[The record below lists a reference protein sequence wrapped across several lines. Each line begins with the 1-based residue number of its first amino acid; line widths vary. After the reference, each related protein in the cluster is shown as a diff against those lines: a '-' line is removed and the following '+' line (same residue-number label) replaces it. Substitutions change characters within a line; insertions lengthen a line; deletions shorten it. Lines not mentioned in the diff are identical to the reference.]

1 MRELYLKTLKKEV
14 VPSEGCT
21 EPIAI
26 AYAASL
32 SSEHV
37 NGEIKEVNIY
47 LSKNVIKNAMGVGIP
62 GTGGVGI
69 EIAAALG
76 ISIQKSYKK
85 LTILSNFTKE
95 ELKKAKEIVSNNIIN
110 INQKDIDKPLYIE
123 VEVSDGKDKCKV
135 IIEDTHTNVTLIK
148 KNEEVICDNNCG
160 KCCDE
165 VEDDY
170 KLFRIKDIYEFAKNI
185 DFSEIE
191 FILESA
197 RMNEKV
203 SEEGLKNDYGLQV
216 GSKILQKGT
225 FNLFSNDASNKIIAA
240 SAAASDARMDGCP
253 MPIMTTAGS
262 GNQGI
267 ACSIP
272 VSSTSKLL
280 GKNNEDLA
288 RALVLSNL
296 VTIRIKKHMGRLSPL
311 CGAGIAG
318 ATGASCGITYL
329 LGGNLEN
336 INYCINNMISDL
348 SGMICDGAKET
359 CALKIATGTN
369 AAIQCANLAI
379 NGISAT
385 SNDGIISQDVE
396 KTIESIETLI
406 QNGFKNVDDTILNI
420 MLEKKKKNNSK

>member
-26 AYAASL
+26 AYAASIAA
-32 SSEHV
+32 EHL

-47 LSKNVIKNAMGVGIP
+47 LSKNVIKNALGVGIP

-85 LTILSNFTKE
+85 LTILSNFTE
-95 ELKKAKEIVSNNIIN
+95 DELKKAKEIVDKNIIN
-110 INQKDIDKPLYIE
+110 IKQKNTHKALYIE
-123 VEVSDGKDKCKV
+123 VELLAETSKSKV
-135 IIEDTHTNVTLIK
+135 IIEDTHTNVTLI
-148 KNEEVICDNNCG
+148 ECDDEIIMDNNS
-160 KCCDE
+160 E
-165 VEDDY
+165 VSEDLEEDY
-170 KLFRIKDIYEFAKNI
+170 KLFKIADIYNFAKEA
-185 DFSEIE
+185 DFDDIK

-197 RMNEKV
+197 KMNEKV
-203 SEEGLKNDYGLQV
+203 SEEGLKGDYGLQV
-216 GSKILQKGT
+216 GSKIIQKGN

-240 SAAASDARMDGCP
+240 SAAASDARMDGCA

-272 VSSTSKLL
+272 VAQTARLL
-280 GKNNEDLA
+280 DKSEEELA

-385 SNDGIISQDVE
+385 ANDGIVAKDVE
-396 KTIESIETLI
+396 ETIESIETLI

-420 MLEKKKKNNSK
+420 MLEKKKNNK

>member
-1 MRELYLKTLKKEV
+1 MRELYLKILKKEV

-26 AYAASL
+26 AYAASIAA
-32 SSEHV
+32 EHLK
-37 NGEIKEVNIY
+37 GEIKEVNIY
-47 LSKNVIKNAMGVGIP
+47 LSKNVIKNALGVGIP

-85 LTILSNFTKE
+85 LTILSNFTE
-95 ELKKAKEIVSNNIIN
+95 NELKKAKEIVDKNIIN
-110 INQKDIDKPLYIE
+110 IKQKNTNKALYIE
-123 VEVSDGKDKCKV
+123 VELLSETSKSKV
-135 IIEDTHTNVTLIK
+135 IIEDTHTNVTLI
-148 KNEEVICDNNCG
+148 ECDDEIIMDNNS
-160 KCCDE
+160 E
-165 VEDDY
+165 VSEDLEEDY
-170 KLFRIKDIYEFAKNI
+170 KLFKIADIYNFAKEA
-185 DFSEIE
+185 DFDDIK

-197 RMNEKV
+197 KMNEKV
-203 SEEGLKNDYGLQV
+203 SEEGLKGDYGLQV
-216 GSKILQKGT
+216 GSKIIQKGN

-240 SAAASDARMDGCP
+240 SAAASDARMDGCA

-272 VSSTSKLL
+272 VAQTARLL
-280 GKNNEDLA
+280 DKSEEELA

-369 AAIQCANLAI
+369 AAIQCANLAM

-385 SNDGIISQDVE
+385 ANDGIVAKDVE
-396 KTIESIETLI
+396 ETIESIETLI
-406 QNGFKNVDDTILNI
+406 QNGFKNVDDTIL
-420 MLEKKKKNNSK
+420 

>member
-1 MRELYLKTLKKEV
+1 MRELYLRTLKKEV

-26 AYAASL
+26 AYAASIAA
-32 SSEHV
+32 EHLK
-37 NGEIKEVNIY
+37 GEIKEVNIY
-47 LSKNVIKNAMGVGIP
+47 LSKNVIKNALGVGRP

-85 LTILSNFTKE
+85 LTILSNFTE
-95 ELKKAKEIVSNNIIN
+95 DELKKAKEIVDKNIIN
-110 INQKDIDKPLYIE
+110 IKQKNTNKALYIE
-123 VEVSDGKDKCKV
+123 VELLSETSKSKV
-135 IIEDTHTNVTLIK
+135 IIEDTHTNVTLI
-148 KNEEVICDNNCG
+148 ECDDEIIMDNNS
-160 KCCDE
+160 E
-165 VEDDY
+165 VSEDLEEDY
-170 KLFRIKDIYEFAKNI
+170 KLFKIADIYNFAKEA
-185 DFSEIE
+185 DFDDIK

-197 RMNEKV
+197 KMNEKV
-203 SEEGLKNDYGLQV
+203 SEEGLKGDYGLQV
-216 GSKILQKGT
+216 GSKIIEKGN

-240 SAAASDARMDGCP
+240 SAAASDARMDGCA

-272 VSSTSKLL
+272 VAQTARLL
-280 GKNNEDLA
+280 DKSEEELA

-329 LGGNLEN
+329 LGGDLEN

-385 SNDGIISQDVE
+385 ANDGIVAKDVE
-396 KTIESIETLI
+396 ETIESIEILI

-420 MLEKKKKNNSK
+420 MLEKKKNNK

>member
-26 AYAASL
+26 AYAVSIAA
-32 SSEHV
+32 EHLK
-37 NGEIKEVNIY
+37 GEIKEVNIY
-47 LSKNVIKNAMGVGIP
+47 LSKNVIKNALGVGIP

-85 LTILSNFTKE
+85 LTILSNFTE
-95 ELKKAKEIVSNNIIN
+95 DELKKAKEIVDKNIIN
-110 INQKDIDKPLYIE
+110 IKQKNTNKALYIE
-123 VEVSDGKDKCKV
+123 VELLSETSKSKV
-135 IIEDTHTNVTLIK
+135 IIEDTHTNVTLI
-148 KNEEVICDNNCG
+148 ECDDEIIMDNNS
-160 KCCDE
+160 E
-165 VEDDY
+165 VSEDLEEDY
-170 KLFRIKDIYEFAKNI
+170 KLFKIADIYNFAKEA
-185 DFSEIE
+185 DFDDIK

-197 RMNEKV
+197 KMNEKV
-203 SEEGLKNDYGLQV
+203 SEEGLKGDYGLQV
-216 GSKILQKGT
+216 GSKIIQKGN

-240 SAAASDARMDGCP
+240 SAAASDARMDGCA

-272 VSSTSKLL
+272 VAQTARLL
-280 GKNNEDLA
+280 DKSEEELA

-329 LGGNLEN
+329 LGGDLEN

-385 SNDGIISQDVE
+385 ANDGIVAKDVE
-396 KTIESIETLI
+396 ETIESIETLI

-420 MLEKKKKNNSK
+420 MLEKKKNNK

>member
-1 MRELYLKTLKKEV
+1 MRELYLRTLKKEV

-26 AYAASL
+26 AYAASIAA
-32 SSEHV
+32 EHLK
-37 NGEIKEVNIY
+37 GEIKEVNIY
-47 LSKNVIKNAMGVGIP
+47 LSKNVIKNALGVGIP
-62 GTGGVGI
+62 RTGGVGI

-85 LTILSNFTKE
+85 LTILSNFTE
-95 ELKKAKEIVSNNIIN
+95 DELKKAKEIVDKNIIN
-110 INQKDIDKPLYIE
+110 IKQKNTNKALYIE
-123 VEVSDGKDKCKV
+123 VELLSETSKSKV
-135 IIEDTHTNVTLIK
+135 IIEDTHTNVTLI
-148 KNEEVICDNNCG
+148 ECDDEIIMDNNS
-160 KCCDE
+160 E
-165 VEDDY
+165 VSEDLEEDY
-170 KLFRIKDIYEFAKNI
+170 KLFKIADIYNFAKEA
-185 DFSEIE
+185 DFDDIK

-197 RMNEKV
+197 KMNEKV
-203 SEEGLKNDYGLQV
+203 SEEGLKGDYGLQV
-216 GSKILQKGT
+216 GSKIIEKGN

-240 SAAASDARMDGCP
+240 SAAASDARMDGCA

-272 VSSTSKLL
+272 VAQTARLL
-280 GKNNEDLA
+280 DKSEEELA

-329 LGGNLEN
+329 LGGDLEN

-385 SNDGIISQDVE
+385 ANDGIVAKDVE
-396 KTIESIETLI
+396 ETIESIETLI

-420 MLEKKKKNNSK
+420 MLEKKKNNK

>member
-1 MRELYLKTLKKEV
+1 MRELYLRTLKKEV

-26 AYAASL
+26 AYAASIAA
-32 SSEHV
+32 EHLK
-37 NGEIKEVNIY
+37 GEIKEVNIY
-47 LSKNVIKNAMGVGIP
+47 LSKNVIKNALGVGIP

-85 LTILSNFTKE
+85 LTILSNFTE
-95 ELKKAKEIVSNNIIN
+95 DELKKAKEIVDKNIIN
-110 INQKDIDKPLYIE
+110 IKQKNTNKALYIE
-123 VEVSDGKDKCKV
+123 VELLSETSKAKV
-135 IIEDTHTNVTLIK
+135 IIEDTHTNVTLI
-148 KNEEVICDNNCG
+148 ECDDEIIMDNNS
-160 KCCDE
+160 E
-165 VEDDY
+165 VSEDLEEDY
-170 KLFRIKDIYEFAKNI
+170 KLFKIVDIYNFAKEA
-185 DFSEIE
+185 DFDDIK

-197 RMNEKV
+197 KMNEKV
-203 SEEGLKNDYGLQV
+203 SEEGLKGDYGLQV
-216 GSKILQKGT
+216 GSKIIEKGN

-240 SAAASDARMDGCP
+240 SAAASDARMDGCA

-272 VSSTSKLL
+272 VAQTARLL
-280 GKNNEDLA
+280 DKSEEELA

-329 LGGNLEN
+329 LGGDLEN

-385 SNDGIISQDVE
+385 ANDGIVAKDVE
-396 KTIESIETLI
+396 ETIESIETLI

-420 MLEKKKKNNSK
+420 MLEKKKNNK

>member
-26 AYAASL
+26 AYAASIAA
-32 SSEHV
+32 EHLK
-37 NGEIKEVNIY
+37 GEIKEVNIY
-47 LSKNVIKNAMGVGIP
+47 LSKNVIKNALGVGIP

-85 LTILSNFTKE
+85 LTILSNFTE
-95 ELKKAKEIVSNNIIN
+95 DELKKAKEIVDKNIIN
-110 INQKDIDKPLYIE
+110 IKQKNTHKALYIE
-123 VEVSDGKDKCKV
+123 VELLAETSKSKA
-135 IIEDTHTNVTLIK
+135 IIEDTHTNVTLI
-148 KNEEVICDNNCG
+148 ECDDEIIMDNNSQ
-160 KCCDE
+160 
-165 VEDDY
+165 VSEDLEEDY
-170 KLFRIKDIYEFAKNI
+170 KLFKIADIYNFAKEA
-185 DFSEIE
+185 DFDDIK

-197 RMNEKV
+197 KMNEKV
-203 SEEGLKNDYGLQV
+203 SEEGLKGDYGLQV
-216 GSKILQKGT
+216 GSKIIQKGN

-240 SAAASDARMDGCP
+240 SAAASDARMDGCA

-272 VSSTSKLL
+272 VAQTARLL
-280 GKNNEDLA
+280 DKSEEELV

-329 LGGNLEN
+329 LGGDLEN

-369 AAIQCANLAI
+369 AAIQCANLAM

-385 SNDGIISQDVE
+385 ANDGIVAKDVE
-396 KTIESIETLI
+396 ETIESIETLI

-420 MLEKKKKNNSK
+420 MLEKKKNNK

>member
-26 AYAASL
+26 AYAASIAAEYL
-32 SSEHV
+32 K
-37 NGEIKEVNIY
+37 GEIKEVNIY
-47 LSKNVIKNAMGVGIP
+47 LSKNVIKNALGVGIP

-85 LTILSNFTKE
+85 LTILSNFTE
-95 ELKKAKEIVSNNIIN
+95 DELKKAKEIVDKNIIN
-110 INQKDIDKPLYIE
+110 IKQKNTNKALYIE
-123 VEVSDGKDKCKV
+123 VELLSETSKAKV
-135 IIEDTHTNVTLIK
+135 IIEDTHTNVTLI
-148 KNEEVICDNNCG
+148 ECDDEIIMDNNS
-160 KCCDE
+160 E
-165 VEDDY
+165 VSEDLEEDY
-170 KLFRIKDIYEFAKNI
+170 NLFKIADIYNFAKEA
-185 DFSEIE
+185 DFDDIK

-197 RMNEKV
+197 KMNEKV
-203 SEEGLKNDYGLQV
+203 SEEGLKGDYGLQV
-216 GSKILQKGT
+216 GSKIIQKGN

-240 SAAASDARMDGCP
+240 SAAASDARMDGCA

-272 VSSTSKLL
+272 VAQTARLL
-280 GKNNEDLA
+280 DKSEEELA

-329 LGGNLEN
+329 LGGDLEN

-385 SNDGIISQDVE
+385 ANDGIVAKDVE
-396 KTIESIETLI
+396 ETIESIETLI

-420 MLEKKKKNNSK
+420 MLEKKKNNK

>member
-1 MRELYLKTLKKEV
+1 MRELYLRTLKKEV

-26 AYAASL
+26 AYAASIAA
-32 SSEHV
+32 EHLK
-37 NGEIKEVNIY
+37 GEIKEVNIY
-47 LSKNVIKNAMGVGIP
+47 LSKNVIKNALGVGRP

-85 LTILSNFTKE
+85 LTILSNFTE
-95 ELKKAKEIVSNNIIN
+95 DELKKAKEIVDKNIIN
-110 INQKDIDKPLYIE
+110 IKQKNTNKALYIE
-123 VEVSDGKDKCKV
+123 VELLSETSKSKV
-135 IIEDTHTNVTLIK
+135 IIEDTHTNVTLI
-148 KNEEVICDNNCG
+148 ECDDEIIMDNNS
-160 KCCDE
+160 E
-165 VEDDY
+165 VSEDLEEDY
-170 KLFRIKDIYEFAKNI
+170 KLFKIADIYNFAKEA
-185 DFSEIE
+185 DFDDIK

-197 RMNEKV
+197 KMNEKV
-203 SEEGLKNDYGLQV
+203 SEEGLKGDYGLQV
-216 GSKILQKGT
+216 GSKIIEKGN

-240 SAAASDARMDGCP
+240 SAAASDARMDGCA

-272 VSSTSKLL
+272 VAQTARLL
-280 GKNNEDLA
+280 DKSEEELA

-329 LGGNLEN
+329 LGGDLEN

-369 AAIQCANLAI
+369 AVIQCANLAI

-385 SNDGIISQDVE
+385 ANDGIVAKDVE
-396 KTIESIETLI
+396 ETIESIETLI

-420 MLEKKKKNNSK
+420 MLEKKKNNK

>member
-26 AYAASL
+26 AYAASIAA
-32 SSEHV
+32 EHLK
-37 NGEIKEVNIY
+37 GEIKEVNIY
-47 LSKNVIKNAMGVGIP
+47 LSKNVIKNALGVGIP

-85 LTILSNFTKE
+85 LTILSNFTE
-95 ELKKAKEIVSNNIIN
+95 YELKKAKEIVDENIIN
-110 INQKDIDKPLYIE
+110 IKQKNTNKALYIE
-123 VEVSDGKDKCKV
+123 VELLSETSKSKV
-135 IIEDTHTNVTLIK
+135 IIEDTHTNVTLI
-148 KNEEVICDNNCG
+148 ECDNEIIMDNNS
-160 KCCDE
+160 E
-165 VEDDY
+165 VSEDLEEDY
-170 KLFRIKDIYEFAKNI
+170 KLFKIADIYNFAKEA
-185 DFSEIE
+185 DFDDIK

-197 RMNEKV
+197 KMNEKV
-203 SEEGLKNDYGLQV
+203 SEEGLKGDYGLQV
-216 GSKILQKGT
+216 GSKIIQKGN

-240 SAAASDARMDGCP
+240 SAAASDARMDGCA

-272 VSSTSKLL
+272 VAQTARLL
-280 GKNNEDLA
+280 DKSEEELA

-329 LGGNLEN
+329 LGGDLEN

-385 SNDGIISQDVE
+385 ANDGIVAKDVE
-396 KTIESIETLI
+396 ETIESIETLI

-420 MLEKKKKNNSK
+420 MLEKKKNNK

>member
-26 AYAASL
+26 AYAASIAA
-32 SSEHV
+32 EHL
-37 NGEIKEVNIY
+37 NGKIKEVNIY
-47 LSKNVIKNAMGVGIP
+47 LSKNVIKNALGVGIP

-85 LTILSNFTKE
+85 LTILSNFTE
-95 ELKKAKEIVSNNIIN
+95 DELKKAKQIVESNIIN
-110 INQKDIDKPLYIE
+110 IKQKDIDKALYIE
-123 VEVSDGKDKCKV
+123 VELYSEISKSTV

-148 KNEEVICDNNCG
+148 CDNEILIDNNNEVNEEL
-160 KCCDE
+160 E
-165 VEDDY
+165 EDH
-170 KLFRIKDIYEFAKNI
+170 KLFKIEDIYKFAKEV
-185 DFSEIE
+185 DFDDIK

-197 RMNEKV
+197 KMNERV
-203 SEEGLKNDYGLQV
+203 SEEGLRGDYGLQV
-216 GSKILQKGT
+216 GSKIIQKGN

-240 SAAASDARMDGCP
+240 SAAASDARMDGCA

-272 VSSTSKLL
+272 VAQTAKLL
-280 GKNNEDLA
+280 EKSEEELA

-329 LGGNLEN
+329 LGGNIEN

-369 AAIQCANLAI
+369 AAIQCANLAM

-385 SNDGIISQDVE
+385 SNDGIVSKDVE

-406 QNGFKNVDDTILNI
+406 QNGFKTVDDTILNI
-420 MLEKKKKNNSK
+420 MLEKKNNNK

>member
-1 MRELYLKTLKKEV
+1 MRELYLRTLKKEV

-26 AYAASL
+26 AYAASIAA
-32 SSEHV
+32 EHLK
-37 NGEIKEVNIY
+37 GEIKEVNIY
-47 LSKNVIKNAMGVGIP
+47 LSKNVIKNALGVGIP

-85 LTILSNFTKE
+85 LTILSNFTE
-95 ELKKAKEIVSNNIIN
+95 DELKKAKEIVDKNIIN
-110 INQKDIDKPLYIE
+110 IKQKNTNKALYIE
-123 VEVSDGKDKCKV
+123 VELLSETSKAKV
-135 IIEDTHTNVTLIK
+135 IIEDTHTNVTLI
-148 KNEEVICDNNCG
+148 ECDDEIIMDNNS
-160 KCCDE
+160 E
-165 VEDDY
+165 VSEDLEEDY
-170 KLFRIKDIYEFAKNI
+170 KLFKIADIYNFAKEA
-185 DFSEIE
+185 DFDDIK

-197 RMNEKV
+197 KMNEKV
-203 SEEGLKNDYGLQV
+203 SEEGLKGDYGLQV
-216 GSKILQKGT
+216 GSKIIQKGN

-240 SAAASDARMDGCP
+240 SAAASDARMDGCA

-272 VSSTSKLL
+272 VAQTARLL
-280 GKNNEDLA
+280 DKSEEELA

-369 AAIQCANLAI
+369 AAIQCANLAM

-385 SNDGIISQDVE
+385 ANDGIVAKDVE
-396 KTIESIETLI
+396 ETIESIETLI

-420 MLEKKKKNNSK
+420 MLEKKKNNK

>member
-26 AYAASL
+26 AYAASIAAEYL
-32 SSEHV
+32 K
-37 NGEIKEVNIY
+37 GEIKEVNIY
-47 LSKNVIKNAMGVGIP
+47 LSKNVIKNALGVGIP

-85 LTILSNFTKE
+85 LTILSNFTE
-95 ELKKAKEIVSNNIIN
+95 DELKKAKEIVDKNIIN
-110 INQKDIDKPLYIE
+110 IKQKNTNKALYIE
-123 VEVSDGKDKCKV
+123 VELLSETSKSKV
-135 IIEDTHTNVTLIK
+135 IIEDTHTNVTLI
-148 KNEEVICDNNCG
+148 ECDDEIIMDNNS
-160 KCCDE
+160 E
-165 VEDDY
+165 VSEDLEEDY
-170 KLFRIKDIYEFAKNI
+170 KLFKIADIYNFAKEA
-185 DFSEIE
+185 DFDDIK

-197 RMNEKV
+197 KMNEKV
-203 SEEGLKNDYGLQV
+203 SEEGLKGDYGLQV
-216 GSKILQKGT
+216 GSKIIQKGN

-240 SAAASDARMDGCP
+240 SAAASDARMDGCA

-272 VSSTSKLL
+272 VAQTSRLL
-280 GKNNEDLA
+280 DKSEEELA

-329 LGGNLEN
+329 LGGDLEN

-385 SNDGIISQDVE
+385 ANDGIVAKDVE
-396 KTIESIETLI
+396 ETIESIETLI

-420 MLEKKKKNNSK
+420 MLEKKKNNK

>member
-26 AYAASL
+26 AYAASIAA
-32 SSEHV
+32 EHLK
-37 NGEIKEVNIY
+37 GEIKEVNIY
-47 LSKNVIKNAMGVGIP
+47 LSKNVIKNALGVGIP

-85 LTILSNFTKE
+85 LTILSNFTE
-95 ELKKAKEIVSNNIIN
+95 DELKKAKEIVDKNIIN
-110 INQKDIDKPLYIE
+110 IKQKNTNKALYIE
-123 VEVSDGKDKCKV
+123 VELLSETSKAKV
-135 IIEDTHTNVTLIK
+135 IIEDTHTNVTLI
-148 KNEEVICDNNCG
+148 ECGDEIIMDNNS
-160 KCCDE
+160 E
-165 VEDDY
+165 VSEDLEEDY
-170 KLFRIKDIYEFAKNI
+170 KLFKIADIYNFAKEA
-185 DFSEIE
+185 DFDDIK

-197 RMNEKV
+197 KMNEKV
-203 SEEGLKNDYGLQV
+203 SEEGLKGDYGLQV
-216 GSKILQKGT
+216 GSKIIQKGN

-240 SAAASDARMDGCP
+240 SAAASDARMDGCA

-272 VSSTSKLL
+272 VAQTARLL
-280 GKNNEDLA
+280 DKFEEELA

-329 LGGNLEN
+329 LGGDLEN

-359 CALKIATGTN
+359 CALKVATGTN

-385 SNDGIISQDVE
+385 ANDGIVAKDVE
-396 KTIESIETLI
+396 ETIESIETLI

-420 MLEKKKKNNSK
+420 MLEKKKNNK

>member
-26 AYAASL
+26 AYAASIAA
-32 SSEHV
+32 EHLK
-37 NGEIKEVNIY
+37 GEIKEVNIY
-47 LSKNVIKNAMGVGIP
+47 LSKNVIKNALGVGIP

-85 LTILSNFTKE
+85 LTILSNFTE
-95 ELKKAKEIVSNNIIN
+95 DELKKAKEIVDENIIN
-110 INQKDIDKPLYIE
+110 IKQKNTNKALYIE
-123 VEVSDGKDKCKV
+123 VELLSETSKSKV
-135 IIEDTHTNVTLIK
+135 IIEDTHTNATLI
-148 KNEEVICDNNCG
+148 ECDDEIIMDNNS
-160 KCCDE
+160 E
-165 VEDDY
+165 VSEDLEEDY
-170 KLFRIKDIYEFAKNI
+170 KLFKIADIYNFAKEA
-185 DFSEIE
+185 DFDDIK

-197 RMNEKV
+197 KMNEKV
-203 SEEGLKNDYGLQV
+203 SEEGLKGDYGLQV
-216 GSKILQKGT
+216 GSKIIQKGN

-240 SAAASDARMDGCP
+240 SAAASDARMDGCA

-272 VSSTSKLL
+272 VAQTARLL
-280 GKNNEDLA
+280 DKSEEELA

-329 LGGNLEN
+329 LGGDLEN

-385 SNDGIISQDVE
+385 ANDGIVAKDVE
-396 KTIESIETLI
+396 ETIESIETLI

-420 MLEKKKKNNSK
+420 MLEKKKNNK

>member
-1 MRELYLKTLKKEV
+1 MRELYLRTLKKEV

-26 AYAASL
+26 AYAASIAA
-32 SSEHV
+32 EHL

-47 LSKNVIKNAMGVGIP
+47 LSKNVIKNALGVGIP

-85 LTILSNFTKE
+85 LTILSNFTE
-95 ELKKAKEIVSNNIIN
+95 NELKKAKEIVDKNIIN
-110 INQKDIDKPLYIE
+110 IKQKNTNKALYIE
-123 VEVSDGKDKCKV
+123 VELLSETSKAKV
-135 IIEDTHTNVTLIK
+135 IIEDTHTNVTLI
-148 KNEEVICDNNCG
+148 ECDDEIIMDNNS
-160 KCCDE
+160 E
-165 VEDDY
+165 VSEDLEEDY
-170 KLFRIKDIYEFAKNI
+170 KLFKIADIYNFAKEV
-185 DFSEIE
+185 DFDDIK

-197 RMNEKV
+197 KMNEKV
-203 SEEGLKNDYGLQV
+203 SEEGLKGDYGLQV
-216 GSKILQKGT
+216 GSKIIQKGN

-240 SAAASDARMDGCP
+240 SAAASDARMDGCA

-272 VSSTSKLL
+272 VAQTARLL
-280 GKNNEDLA
+280 DKSEEELA

-385 SNDGIISQDVE
+385 ANDGIVAKDVE
-396 KTIESIETLI
+396 ETIESIETLI

-420 MLEKKKKNNSK
+420 MLEKKKNNK

>member
-26 AYAASL
+26 AYAASIAA
-32 SSEHV
+32 EHLK
-37 NGEIKEVNIY
+37 GEIKEVNIY
-47 LSKNVIKNAMGVGIP
+47 LSKNVIKNALGVGIP

-85 LTILSNFTKE
+85 LTILSNFTE
-95 ELKKAKEIVSNNIIN
+95 DELKKAKEIVDENIIN
-110 INQKDIDKPLYIE
+110 IKQKNTNKALYIE
-123 VEVSDGKDKCKV
+123 VELLSETSKSKV
-135 IIEDTHTNVTLIK
+135 IIEDTHTNVTLI
-148 KNEEVICDNNCG
+148 ECDDEIIMDNNS
-160 KCCDE
+160 E
-165 VEDDY
+165 VSEDLEEDY
-170 KLFRIKDIYEFAKNI
+170 KLFKIADIYNFAKEA
-185 DFSEIE
+185 DFDDIK

-197 RMNEKV
+197 KMNEKV
-203 SEEGLKNDYGLQV
+203 SEEGLKGDYGLQV
-216 GSKILQKGT
+216 GSKIIEKDN

-240 SAAASDARMDGCP
+240 SAAASDARMDGCA

-272 VSSTSKLL
+272 VAQTARLL
-280 GKNNEDLA
+280 DKSEEKLA

-329 LGGNLEN
+329 LGGDLEN

-385 SNDGIISQDVE
+385 ANDGIVAKDVE
-396 KTIESIETLI
+396 ETIESIETLI

-420 MLEKKKKNNSK
+420 MLEKKKNNK

>member
-26 AYAASL
+26 AYAASIAA
-32 SSEHV
+32 EHLK
-37 NGEIKEVNIY
+37 GEIKEVNIY
-47 LSKNVIKNAMGVGIP
+47 LSKNVIKNALGVGIP

-85 LTILSNFTKE
+85 LTILSNFTE
-95 ELKKAKEIVSNNIIN
+95 DELKKAKEIVDKNIIN
-110 INQKDIDKPLYIE
+110 IKQKNTNKALYIE
-123 VEVSDGKDKCKV
+123 VELLSETSKAKV
-135 IIEDTHTNVTLIK
+135 IIEDTHTNVTLI
-148 KNEEVICDNNCG
+148 ECDDEIIMDNNS
-160 KCCDE
+160 E
-165 VEDDY
+165 VSEDLEEDY
-170 KLFRIKDIYEFAKNI
+170 KLFKIADIYNFAKEV
-185 DFSEIE
+185 DFDDIK

-197 RMNEKV
+197 KMNEKV
-203 SEEGLKNDYGLQV
+203 SEEGLKGDYGLQV
-216 GSKILQKGT
+216 GSKIIQKGN

-240 SAAASDARMDGCP
+240 SAAASDARMDGCA

-272 VSSTSKLL
+272 VAQTARLL
-280 GKNNEDLA
+280 DKSEEELA

-329 LGGNLEN
+329 LGGDLEN

-369 AAIQCANLAI
+369 AAIQCANLAM

-385 SNDGIISQDVE
+385 ANDGIVAKDVE
-396 KTIESIETLI
+396 ETIESIETLI

-420 MLEKKKKNNSK
+420 MLEKKKNNK

>member
-26 AYAASL
+26 AYAASIAA
-32 SSEHV
+32 EHLK
-37 NGEIKEVNIY
+37 GEIKEVNIY
-47 LSKNVIKNAMGVGIP
+47 LSKNVIKNALGVGIP

-85 LTILSNFTKE
+85 LTILSNFTE
-95 ELKKAKEIVSNNIIN
+95 DELKKAKKIVDKNIIN
-110 INQKDIDKPLYIE
+110 IKQKNTHKALYIE
-123 VEVSDGKDKCKV
+123 VELLAETSKSKV
-135 IIEDTHTNVTLIK
+135 IIEDTHTNVTLI
-148 KNEEVICDNNCG
+148 ECDDEIIMDNNSQ
-160 KCCDE
+160 
-165 VEDDY
+165 VSEDLEEDY
-170 KLFRIKDIYEFAKNI
+170 KLFKIADIYNFAKEA
-185 DFSEIE
+185 DFDDIK

-197 RMNEKV
+197 KMNERV
-203 SEEGLKNDYGLQV
+203 SEEGLKGDYGLQV
-216 GSKILQKGT
+216 GSKIIQKGN

-240 SAAASDARMDGCP
+240 SAAASDARMDGCA

-272 VSSTSKLL
+272 VAQTARLL
-280 GKNNEDLA
+280 DKSEEELA

-329 LGGNLEN
+329 LGGDLEN

-369 AAIQCANLAI
+369 AAIQCANLAM

-385 SNDGIISQDVE
+385 ANDGIVAKDVE
-396 KTIESIETLI
+396 ETIESIETLI

-420 MLEKKKKNNSK
+420 MLEKKKNNK

>member
-26 AYAASL
+26 AYAASIAA
-32 SSEHV
+32 EHLK
-37 NGEIKEVNIY
+37 GEIKEVNIY
-47 LSKNVIKNAMGVGIP
+47 LSKNVIKNALGVGIP

-85 LTILSNFTKE
+85 LTILSNFTE
-95 ELKKAKEIVSNNIIN
+95 DELKKAKEIVDKNIIN
-110 INQKDIDKPLYIE
+110 IKQKNTNKALYIE
-123 VEVSDGKDKCKV
+123 VELLSETSKSKV
-135 IIEDTHTNVTLIK
+135 IIEDTHTNVTLI
-148 KNEEVICDNNCG
+148 ECDDEIIMDNNS
-160 KCCDE
+160 E
-165 VEDDY
+165 VSEDLEEDY
-170 KLFRIKDIYEFAKNI
+170 KLFKIADIYNFAKEA
-185 DFSEIE
+185 DFDDIK

-197 RMNEKV
+197 KMNEKV
-203 SEEGLKNDYGLQV
+203 SEEGLKGDYGLQV
-216 GSKILQKGT
+216 GSKIIQKGN

-240 SAAASDARMDGCP
+240 SAAASDARMDGCA

-272 VSSTSKLL
+272 VAQTARLL
-280 GKNNEDLA
+280 DKSEEELA

-385 SNDGIISQDVE
+385 ANDGIVAKDVE
-396 KTIESIETLI
+396 ETIESIETLI

-420 MLEKKKKNNSK
+420 MLEKKKNNK

>member
-1 MRELYLKTLKKEV
+1 MRELYLRTLKKEV

-26 AYAASL
+26 AYAASIAA
-32 SSEHV
+32 EHLK
-37 NGEIKEVNIY
+37 GEIKEVNIY
-47 LSKNVIKNAMGVGIP
+47 LSKNVIKNALGVGIP

-85 LTILSNFTKE
+85 LTILSNFTE
-95 ELKKAKEIVSNNIIN
+95 DELKKAKEIVDENIIN
-110 INQKDIDKPLYIE
+110 IKQKNTNKALYIE
-123 VEVSDGKDKCKV
+123 VELLSETSKSKV
-135 IIEDTHTNVTLIK
+135 IIEDTHTNVTLI
-148 KNEEVICDNNCG
+148 ECDDEIIMDNNS
-160 KCCDE
+160 E
-165 VEDDY
+165 VSEDLEEDY
-170 KLFRIKDIYEFAKNI
+170 KLFKIADIYNFAKEA
-185 DFSEIE
+185 DFDDIK

-197 RMNEKV
+197 KMNEKV
-203 SEEGLKNDYGLQV
+203 SEEGLKGDYGLQV
-216 GSKILQKGT
+216 GSKIIQKGN

-240 SAAASDARMDGCP
+240 SAAASDARMDGCA

-272 VSSTSKLL
+272 VAQTARLL
-280 GKNNEDLA
+280 DKSEEELA

-385 SNDGIISQDVE
+385 ANDGIVAKDVE
-396 KTIESIETLI
+396 ETIESIETLI
-406 QNGFKNVDDTILNI
+406 QNGFKHVDDTILNI
-420 MLEKKKKNNSK
+420 MLEKKKNNK

>member
-26 AYAASL
+26 AYAASIAA
-32 SSEHV
+32 EHLK
-37 NGEIKEVNIY
+37 GEIKEVNIY
-47 LSKNVIKNAMGVGIP
+47 LSKNVIKNALGVGIP

-69 EIAAALG
+69 EIASALG

-85 LTILSNFTKE
+85 LTILSNFTE
-95 ELKKAKEIVSNNIIN
+95 DELKKAKEIVDKNIIN
-110 INQKDIDKPLYIE
+110 IKQKNTHKALYIE
-123 VEVSDGKDKCKV
+123 VELLAETSKSKV
-135 IIEDTHTNVTLIK
+135 IIEDTHTNVTLI
-148 KNEEVICDNNCG
+148 ECDDEIIMDNNS
-160 KCCDE
+160 E
-165 VEDDY
+165 VSEDLEEDY
-170 KLFRIKDIYEFAKNI
+170 KLFKIADIYNFAKEA
-185 DFSEIE
+185 DFDDIK

-197 RMNEKV
+197 KMNEKV
-203 SEEGLKNDYGLQV
+203 SEEGLKGDYGLQV
-216 GSKILQKGT
+216 GSKIIQKGN

-240 SAAASDARMDGCP
+240 SAAASDARMDGCA

-272 VSSTSKLL
+272 VAQTARLL
-280 GKNNEDLA
+280 DKSEEELA

-329 LGGNLEN
+329 LGGDLEN

-385 SNDGIISQDVE
+385 ANDGIVAKDVE
-396 KTIESIETLI
+396 ETIESIETLI

-420 MLEKKKKNNSK
+420 MLEKKKNNK

>member
-26 AYAASL
+26 AYAASIAA
-32 SSEHV
+32 EHLK
-37 NGEIKEVNIY
+37 GEIKEVNIY
-47 LSKNVIKNAMGVGIP
+47 LSKNVIKNALGVGIP

-85 LTILSNFTKE
+85 LTILSNFTE
-95 ELKKAKEIVSNNIIN
+95 DELKKAKEIVDENIIN
-110 INQKDIDKPLYIE
+110 IKQKNTNKALYIE
-123 VEVSDGKDKCKV
+123 VELLSETSKSKV
-135 IIEDTHTNVTLIK
+135 IIEDTHTNVTLI
-148 KNEEVICDNNCG
+148 ECDNEIIMDNNS
-160 KCCDE
+160 E
-165 VEDDY
+165 VSEDLEEDY
-170 KLFRIKDIYEFAKNI
+170 KLFKIAYIYNFAKEA
-185 DFSEIE
+185 DFDDIK

-197 RMNEKV
+197 KMNEKV
-203 SEEGLKNDYGLQV
+203 SEEGLKGDYGLQV
-216 GSKILQKGT
+216 GSKIIQKGN

-240 SAAASDARMDGCP
+240 SAAASDARMDGCA

-272 VSSTSKLL
+272 VAQTARLL
-280 GKNNEDLA
+280 DKSEEELA

-329 LGGNLEN
+329 LGGDLEN

-385 SNDGIISQDVE
+385 ANDGIVAKDVE
-396 KTIESIETLI
+396 ETIESIETLI

-420 MLEKKKKNNSK
+420 MLEKKKNNK

>member
-14 VPSEGCT
+14 VQSEGCT

-26 AYAASL
+26 AYAASIAAEYL
-32 SSEHV
+32 K
-37 NGEIKEVNIY
+37 GEIKEVNIY
-47 LSKNVIKNAMGVGIP
+47 LSKNVIKNALGVGIP

-85 LTILSNFTKE
+85 LTILSNFTE
-95 ELKKAKEIVSNNIIN
+95 DELKKAKEIVDENIIN
-110 INQKDIDKPLYIE
+110 IKQKNTNKALYIE
-123 VEVSDGKDKCKV
+123 VELLSETSKAKV
-135 IIEDTHTNVTLIK
+135 IIEDTHTNVTLI
-148 KNEEVICDNNCG
+148 ECDDEIIMDNNS
-160 KCCDE
+160 E
-165 VEDDY
+165 VSEDLEEDY
-170 KLFRIKDIYEFAKNI
+170 KLFKIADIYNFAKEA
-185 DFSEIE
+185 DFDDIK

-197 RMNEKV
+197 KMNEKV
-203 SEEGLKNDYGLQV
+203 SEEGLKGDYGLQV
-216 GSKILQKGT
+216 GSKIIQKGN

-240 SAAASDARMDGCP
+240 SAAASDARMDGCA

-272 VSSTSKLL
+272 VAQTARLL
-280 GKNNEDLA
+280 DKSEEELA

-329 LGGNLEN
+329 LGGDLEN

-385 SNDGIISQDVE
+385 ANDGIVAKDVE
-396 KTIESIETLI
+396 ETIESIETLI

-420 MLEKKKKNNSK
+420 MLEKKKNNK

>member
-26 AYAASL
+26 AYAASIAAEYL
-32 SSEHV
+32 K
-37 NGEIKEVNIY
+37 GEIKEVNIY
-47 LSKNVIKNAMGVGIP
+47 LSKNVIKNALGVGIP

-85 LTILSNFTKE
+85 LTILSNFTE
-95 ELKKAKEIVSNNIIN
+95 DELKKAKEIVDKNIIN
-110 INQKDIDKPLYIE
+110 IKQKNTNKALYIE
-123 VEVSDGKDKCKV
+123 VELLSETSKAKV
-135 IIEDTHTNVTLIK
+135 IIEDTHTNVTLI
-148 KNEEVICDNNCG
+148 ECDDEIIMDNNS
-160 KCCDE
+160 E
-165 VEDDY
+165 VSEDLEEDY
-170 KLFRIKDIYEFAKNI
+170 KLFKIADIYNFAKEA
-185 DFSEIE
+185 DFDDIK

-197 RMNEKV
+197 KMNEKV
-203 SEEGLKNDYGLQV
+203 SEEGLKGDYGLQV
-216 GSKILQKGT
+216 GSKIIQKGN

-240 SAAASDARMDGCP
+240 SAAASDARMDGCA

-272 VSSTSKLL
+272 VAQTARLL
-280 GKNNEDLA
+280 DKSEEELA

-329 LGGNLEN
+329 LGGDLEN

-369 AAIQCANLAI
+369 AAIQCANLAM

-385 SNDGIISQDVE
+385 ANDGIVAKDVE
-396 KTIESIETLI
+396 ETIESIETLI

-420 MLEKKKKNNSK
+420 MLEKKKNNK

>member
-26 AYAASL
+26 AYAASIAA
-32 SSEHV
+32 EHLK
-37 NGEIKEVNIY
+37 GEIKEVNIY
-47 LSKNVIKNAMGVGIP
+47 LSKNVIKNALGVGIP

-85 LTILSNFTKE
+85 LTILSNFTE
-95 ELKKAKEIVSNNIIN
+95 DELKKAKEIVDENIIN
-110 INQKDIDKPLYIE
+110 IKQKNTNKALYIE
-123 VEVSDGKDKCKV
+123 VELLSETSKSKV
-135 IIEDTHTNVTLIK
+135 IIEDTHTNVTLI
-148 KNEEVICDNNCG
+148 ECDDEIIMDNNS
-160 KCCDE
+160 E
-165 VEDDY
+165 VSEDLEEDY
-170 KLFRIKDIYEFAKNI
+170 KLFKIADIYNFAKEA
-185 DFSEIE
+185 DFDDIK

-197 RMNEKV
+197 KMNEKV
-203 SEEGLKNDYGLQV
+203 SEEGLKGDYGLQV
-216 GSKILQKGT
+216 GSKIIQKGN

-240 SAAASDARMDGCP
+240 SAAASDARMDGCA

-272 VSSTSKLL
+272 VAQTARLL
-280 GKNNEDLA
+280 DKSEEELA

-385 SNDGIISQDVE
+385 SNDGIVAKDVE
-396 KTIESIETLI
+396 ETIESIETLI

-420 MLEKKKKNNSK
+420 MLEKKKNNK

>member
-26 AYAASL
+26 AYAASIAA
-32 SSEHV
+32 EHLK
-37 NGEIKEVNIY
+37 GEIKEVNIY
-47 LSKNVIKNAMGVGIP
+47 LSKNVIKNALGVGIP

-85 LTILSNFTKE
+85 LTILSNFTE
-95 ELKKAKEIVSNNIIN
+95 DELKKAKEIVDENIIN
-110 INQKDIDKPLYIE
+110 IKQKNTNKALYIE
-123 VEVSDGKDKCKV
+123 VELLSETSKSKV
-135 IIEDTHTNVTLIK
+135 IIEDTHTNVTLI
-148 KNEEVICDNNCG
+148 ECDNEIIMDNNS
-160 KCCDE
+160 E
-165 VEDDY
+165 VSEDLEEDY
-170 KLFRIKDIYEFAKNI
+170 KLFKIADIYNFAKEA
-185 DFSEIE
+185 DFDDIK

-197 RMNEKV
+197 KMNEKV
-203 SEEGLKNDYGLQV
+203 SEEGLKGDYGLQV
-216 GSKILQKGT
+216 GSKIIQKGN

-240 SAAASDARMDGCP
+240 SAAASDARMDGCA

-272 VSSTSKLL
+272 VAQTARLL
-280 GKNNEDLA
+280 DKSEEELA

-385 SNDGIISQDVE
+385 ANDGIVAKDVE
-396 KTIESIETLI
+396 ETIESIETLI
-406 QNGFKNVDDTILNI
+406 QNGLKNVDDTILNI
-420 MLEKKKKNNSK
+420 MLEKKKNNK

>member
-26 AYAASL
+26 AYAASIAA
-32 SSEHV
+32 EHLK
-37 NGEIKEVNIY
+37 GEIKEVNIY
-47 LSKNVIKNAMGVGIP
+47 LSKNVIKNALGVGIP

-85 LTILSNFTKE
+85 LTILSNFTE
-95 ELKKAKEIVSNNIIN
+95 DELKKAKEIVDKNIIN
-110 INQKDIDKPLYIE
+110 IKQKNTNKALYIE
-123 VEVSDGKDKCKV
+123 VELLSETSKAKV
-135 IIEDTHTNVTLIK
+135 IIEDTHTNVTLI
-148 KNEEVICDNNCG
+148 ECDNEIIMDNNS
-160 KCCDE
+160 E
-165 VEDDY
+165 VSEDLEEDY
-170 KLFRIKDIYEFAKNI
+170 KLFKIADIYNFAKEA
-185 DFSEIE
+185 DFDDIK

-197 RMNEKV
+197 KMNEKV
-203 SEEGLKNDYGLQV
+203 SEEGLKGDYGLQV
-216 GSKILQKGT
+216 GSKIIQKGN

-240 SAAASDARMDGCP
+240 SAAASDARMDGCA

-272 VSSTSKLL
+272 VAQTARLL
-280 GKNNEDLA
+280 DKSEEELA

-329 LGGNLEN
+329 LGGDLEN

-385 SNDGIISQDVE
+385 ANDGIVAKDVE
-396 KTIESIETLI
+396 ETIESIETLI
-406 QNGFKNVDDTILNI
+406 QNGFKNADDTILNI
-420 MLEKKKKNNSK
+420 MLEKKKNNK

>member
-26 AYAASL
+26 AYATSIAA
-32 SSEHV
+32 EHLK
-37 NGEIKEVNIY
+37 GEIKEVNIY
-47 LSKNVIKNAMGVGIP
+47 LSKNVIKNALGVGIP

-85 LTILSNFTKE
+85 LTILSNFTE
-95 ELKKAKEIVSNNIIN
+95 DELKKAKEIVDKNIIN
-110 INQKDIDKPLYIE
+110 IKQKNTHKALYIE
-123 VEVSDGKDKCKV
+123 VELLSETSKAKV
-135 IIEDTHTNVTLIK
+135 IIEDTHTNVTLI
-148 KNEEVICDNNCG
+148 ECDDEIIMDNNS
-160 KCCDE
+160 E
-165 VEDDY
+165 VSEDLEEDY
-170 KLFRIKDIYEFAKNI
+170 KLFKIADIYNFAKEA
-185 DFSEIE
+185 DFDDIK

-197 RMNEKV
+197 KMNEKV
-203 SEEGLKNDYGLQV
+203 SEEGLKGDYGLQV
-216 GSKILQKGT
+216 GSKIIQKGN

-240 SAAASDARMDGCP
+240 SAAASDARMDGCA

-272 VSSTSKLL
+272 VAQTARLL
-280 GKNNEDLA
+280 DKSEEELA

-329 LGGNLEN
+329 LGGDLEN

-385 SNDGIISQDVE
+385 ANDGIVAKDVE
-396 KTIESIETLI
+396 ETIESIETLI

-420 MLEKKKKNNSK
+420 MLEKKKNNK

>member
-26 AYAASL
+26 AYAASIAA
-32 SSEHV
+32 EHLK
-37 NGEIKEVNIY
+37 GEIKEVNIY
-47 LSKNVIKNAMGVGIP
+47 LSKNVIKNALGVGIP

-85 LTILSNFTKE
+85 LTILSNFTE
-95 ELKKAKEIVSNNIIN
+95 DELKKAKEIVDKNIIN
-110 INQKDIDKPLYIE
+110 IKQKNTNKALYIE
-123 VEVSDGKDKCKV
+123 VELLSETSKAKV
-135 IIEDTHTNVTLIK
+135 IIEDTHTNVTLI
-148 KNEEVICDNNCG
+148 ECDDEIIMDNNS
-160 KCCDE
+160 E
-165 VEDDY
+165 ASEDLEEDY
-170 KLFRIKDIYEFAKNI
+170 KLFKIADIYNFAKEV
-185 DFSEIE
+185 DFDDIK

-197 RMNEKV
+197 KMNEKV
-203 SEEGLKNDYGLQV
+203 SEEGLKGDYGLQV
-216 GSKILQKGT
+216 GSKIIQKGN

-240 SAAASDARMDGCP
+240 SAAASDARMDGCA

-272 VSSTSKLL
+272 VAQTARLL
-280 GKNNEDLA
+280 DKSEEELA

-329 LGGNLEN
+329 LGGDLEN

-359 CALKIATGTN
+359 CALKVATGTN

-385 SNDGIISQDVE
+385 ANDGIVAKDVE
-396 KTIESIETLI
+396 ETIESIETLI

-420 MLEKKKKNNSK
+420 MLEKKKNNK

>member
-26 AYAASL
+26 AYAASIAAEYL
-32 SSEHV
+32 K
-37 NGEIKEVNIY
+37 GEIKEVNIY
-47 LSKNVIKNAMGVGIP
+47 LSKNVIKNAL
-62 GTGGVGI
+62 GVGI

-85 LTILSNFTKE
+85 LTILSNFTE
-95 ELKKAKEIVSNNIIN
+95 DELKKAKEIVDKNIIN
-110 INQKDIDKPLYIE
+110 IKQKNTNKALYIE
-123 VEVSDGKDKCKV
+123 VELLSETSKSKV
-135 IIEDTHTNVTLIK
+135 IIEDTHTNVTLI
-148 KNEEVICDNNCG
+148 ECDDEIIMDNNS
-160 KCCDE
+160 E
-165 VEDDY
+165 VSEDLEEDY
-170 KLFRIKDIYEFAKNI
+170 NLFKIADIYNFAKEA
-185 DFSEIE
+185 DFDDIK

-197 RMNEKV
+197 KMNEKV
-203 SEEGLKNDYGLQV
+203 SEEGLKGDYGLQV
-216 GSKILQKGT
+216 GSKIIQKGN

-240 SAAASDARMDGCP
+240 SAAASDARMDGCA

-272 VSSTSKLL
+272 VAQTSRLL
-280 GKNNEDLA
+280 DKSEEELA

-296 VTIRIKKHMGRLSPL
+296 VTIRIKKHMGRLCPL

-329 LGGNLEN
+329 LGGDLKN

-385 SNDGIISQDVE
+385 ANDGIVAKDVE
-396 KTIESIETLI
+396 ETIESIETLI
-406 QNGFKNVDDTILNI
+406 QNGFKNLDDTILNI
-420 MLEKKKKNNSK
+420 MLEKKKNNK

>member
-26 AYAASL
+26 AYAASIAA
-32 SSEHV
+32 EHLK
-37 NGEIKEVNIY
+37 GEIKEVNIY
-47 LSKNVIKNAMGVGIP
+47 LSKNVIKNALGVGIP

-85 LTILSNFTKE
+85 LTILSNFTE
-95 ELKKAKEIVSNNIIN
+95 DELKKAKEIVDENIIN
-110 INQKDIDKPLYIE
+110 IKQKNTNKALYIE
-123 VEVSDGKDKCKV
+123 VELLSETSKSKV
-135 IIEDTHTNVTLIK
+135 IIEDTHTNVTLI
-148 KNEEVICDNNCG
+148 ECDDEIIMDNNS
-160 KCCDE
+160 E
-165 VEDDY
+165 VSEDLEEDY
-170 KLFRIKDIYEFAKNI
+170 KLFKIADIYNFAKEA
-185 DFSEIE
+185 DFDDIK

-197 RMNEKV
+197 KMNEKV
-203 SEEGLKNDYGLQV
+203 SEEGLKGDYGLQV
-216 GSKILQKGT
+216 GSKIIEKGN

-240 SAAASDARMDGCP
+240 SAAASDARMDGCA

-272 VSSTSKLL
+272 VAQTARLL
-280 GKNNEDLA
+280 DKSEEKLA

-329 LGGNLEN
+329 LGGDLEN

-385 SNDGIISQDVE
+385 ANDGIVAKDVE
-396 KTIESIETLI
+396 DRKS
-406 QNGFKNVDDTILNI
+406 VV
-420 MLEKKKKNNSK
+420 

>member
-26 AYAASL
+26 AYAASIAA
-32 SSEHV
+32 EHLK
-37 NGEIKEVNIY
+37 GEIKEVNIY
-47 LSKNVIKNAMGVGIP
+47 LSKNVIKNALGVGIP

-85 LTILSNFTKE
+85 LTILSNFTE
-95 ELKKAKEIVSNNIIN
+95 DELKKAKEIVDKNIIN
-110 INQKDIDKPLYIE
+110 IKQKNTNKALYIE
-123 VEVSDGKDKCKV
+123 VELLSETSKAKV
-135 IIEDTHTNVTLIK
+135 IIEDTHTNVTLI
-148 KNEEVICDNNCG
+148 ECDNEIIMDNNS
-160 KCCDE
+160 E
-165 VEDDY
+165 VSEDLEEDY
-170 KLFRIKDIYEFAKNI
+170 KLFKIADIYNFAKKA
-185 DFSEIE
+185 DFDDIK

-197 RMNEKV
+197 KMNEKV
-203 SEEGLKNDYGLQV
+203 SEEGLKGDYGLQV
-216 GSKILQKGT
+216 GSKIIQKGN

-240 SAAASDARMDGCP
+240 SAAASDARMDGCA

-272 VSSTSKLL
+272 VAQTARLL
-280 GKNNEDLA
+280 DKSEEELA

-329 LGGNLEN
+329 LGGDLEN

-369 AAIQCANLAI
+369 AAIQCANLAM

-385 SNDGIISQDVE
+385 ANDGIVAKDVE
-396 KTIESIETLI
+396 ETIESIETLI
-406 QNGFKNVDDTILNI
+406 QNGLKNVDDTILNI
-420 MLEKKKKNNSK
+420 MLEKKKNNK

>member
-26 AYAASL
+26 AYAASIA
-32 SSEHV
+32 SEHLK
-37 NGEIKEVNIY
+37 GEIKEVNIY
-47 LSKNVIKNAMGVGIP
+47 LSKNVIKNALGVGIP

-85 LTILSNFTKE
+85 LTILSNFTE
-95 ELKKAKEIVSNNIIN
+95 DELKKAKEIVDKNIIN
-110 INQKDIDKPLYIE
+110 IKQKNTNKALYIE
-123 VEVSDGKDKCKV
+123 VELLSETSKAKV
-135 IIEDTHTNVTLIK
+135 IIEDTHTNVTLI
-148 KNEEVICDNNCG
+148 ECDDEIIMDNNS
-160 KCCDE
+160 E
-165 VEDDY
+165 VSEDLEEDY
-170 KLFRIKDIYEFAKNI
+170 KLFKIADIYNFAKEA
-185 DFSEIE
+185 DFDDIK

-197 RMNEKV
+197 KMNEKV
-203 SEEGLKNDYGLQV
+203 SEEGLKGDYGLQV
-216 GSKILQKGT
+216 GSKIIQKGNL
-225 FNLFSNDASNKIIAA
+225 NLFSNDASNKIIAA
-240 SAAASDARMDGCP
+240 SAAASDARMDGCA

-272 VSSTSKLL
+272 VAQTARLL
-280 GKNNEDLA
+280 DKSEEELA

-329 LGGNLEN
+329 LGGDLEN

-385 SNDGIISQDVE
+385 ANDGIVAKDVE
-396 KTIESIETLI
+396 ETIESIETLI

-420 MLEKKKKNNSK
+420 MLEKKKNNK

>member
-1 MRELYLKTLKKEV
+1 MRELYLRTLKKEV

-26 AYAASL
+26 AYAASIAA
-32 SSEHV
+32 EHLK
-37 NGEIKEVNIY
+37 GEIKEVNIY
-47 LSKNVIKNAMGVGIP
+47 LSKNVIKNALGVGIP

-85 LTILSNFTKE
+85 LTILSNFTE
-95 ELKKAKEIVSNNIIN
+95 DELKKAKEIVDENIIN
-110 INQKDIDKPLYIE
+110 IKQKNTNKALYIE
-123 VEVSDGKDKCKV
+123 VELLSETSKSKV
-135 IIEDTHTNVTLIK
+135 IIEDTHTNVTLI
-148 KNEEVICDNNCG
+148 ECDDEIIMDNNS
-160 KCCDE
+160 E
-165 VEDDY
+165 VSEDLEEDY
-170 KLFRIKDIYEFAKNI
+170 KLFKIADIYNFVKEA
-185 DFSEIE
+185 DFDDIK

-197 RMNEKV
+197 KMNEKV
-203 SEEGLKNDYGLQV
+203 SEEGLKGDYGLQV
-216 GSKILQKGT
+216 GSKIIQKGN

-240 SAAASDARMDGCP
+240 SAAASDARMDGCA

-272 VSSTSKLL
+272 VAQTARLL
-280 GKNNEDLA
+280 DKSEEELA

-385 SNDGIISQDVE
+385 VNDGIVAKDVE
-396 KTIESIETLI
+396 ETIESIETLI

-420 MLEKKKKNNSK
+420 MLEKKKNNK

>member
-26 AYAASL
+26 AYAASIAA
-32 SSEHV
+32 EHLK
-37 NGEIKEVNIY
+37 GEIKEVNIY
-47 LSKNVIKNAMGVGIP
+47 LSKNVIKNALGVGIP

-85 LTILSNFTKE
+85 LTILSNFTE
-95 ELKKAKEIVSNNIIN
+95 DELKKAKEIVDKNIIN
-110 INQKDIDKPLYIE
+110 IKQKNTHKALYIE
-123 VEVSDGKDKCKV
+123 VELLAETSKSKV
-135 IIEDTHTNVTLIK
+135 IIEDTHTNVTLIECDDEIIMD
-148 KNEEVICDNNCG
+148 KNSEVSEDLEE
-160 KCCDE
+160 
-165 VEDDY
+165 DY
-170 KLFRIKDIYEFAKNI
+170 KLFKIADIYNFAKEA
-185 DFSEIE
+185 DFDDIK

-197 RMNEKV
+197 KMNEKV
-203 SEEGLKNDYGLQV
+203 SEEGLKGDYGLQV
-216 GSKILQKGT
+216 GSKIIQKGN

-240 SAAASDARMDGCP
+240 SAAASDARMDGCA

-272 VSSTSKLL
+272 VAQTARLL
-280 GKNNEDLA
+280 DKSEEELA

-329 LGGNLEN
+329 LGGDLEN

-369 AAIQCANLAI
+369 AAIQCANLAM

-385 SNDGIISQDVE
+385 ANDGIVAKDVE
-396 KTIESIETLI
+396 ETIESIETLI

-420 MLEKKKKNNSK
+420 MLEKKKNNK

>member
-26 AYAASL
+26 AYAASIAAENL
-32 SSEHV
+32 K
-37 NGEIKEVNIY
+37 GEIKEVNIY
-47 LSKNVIKNAMGVGIP
+47 LSKNVIKNALGVGIP

-85 LTILSNFTKE
+85 LTILSNFTE
-95 ELKKAKEIVSNNIIN
+95 DELKKAKEIVDKNIIN
-110 INQKDIDKPLYIE
+110 IKQKNTNKALYIE
-123 VEVSDGKDKCKV
+123 VELLAETSKSKV
-135 IIEDTHTNVTLIK
+135 IIEDTHTNVTLI
-148 KNEEVICDNNCG
+148 ECDDEIIMDNNSQ
-160 KCCDE
+160 
-165 VEDDY
+165 VSEDLEEDY
-170 KLFRIKDIYEFAKNI
+170 KLFKIADIYNFAKEA
-185 DFSEIE
+185 DFDDIK

-197 RMNEKV
+197 KMNEKV
-203 SEEGLKNDYGLQV
+203 SEEGLKGDYGLQV
-216 GSKILQKGT
+216 GSKIIQKGN

-240 SAAASDARMDGCP
+240 SAAASDARMDGCA

-272 VSSTSKLL
+272 VAQTARLL
-280 GKNNEDLA
+280 DKSEEELA

-329 LGGNLEN
+329 LGGDLEN

-385 SNDGIISQDVE
+385 ANDGIVAKDVE
-396 KTIESIETLI
+396 ETIESIETLI

-420 MLEKKKKNNSK
+420 MLEKKKNNK

>member
-1 MRELYLKTLKKEV
+1 MRELYLRTLKKEV

-26 AYAASL
+26 AYAASIAA
-32 SSEHV
+32 EHLK
-37 NGEIKEVNIY
+37 GEIKEVNIY
-47 LSKNVIKNAMGVGIP
+47 LSKNVIKNALGVGIP

-85 LTILSNFTKE
+85 LTILSNFTE
-95 ELKKAKEIVSNNIIN
+95 DELKKAKEIVDKNIIN
-110 INQKDIDKPLYIE
+110 IKQKNTNKALYIE
-123 VEVSDGKDKCKV
+123 VELLSETSKSKV
-135 IIEDTHTNVTLIK
+135 IIEDTHTNVTLI
-148 KNEEVICDNNCG
+148 ECDDEIIMDNNS
-160 KCCDE
+160 E
-165 VEDDY
+165 VSEDLEEDY
-170 KLFRIKDIYEFAKNI
+170 KLFKIADIYNFAKEA
-185 DFSEIE
+185 DFDDIK

-197 RMNEKV
+197 KMNEKV
-203 SEEGLKNDYGLQV
+203 SEEGLKGDYGLQV
-216 GSKILQKGT
+216 GSKIIEKGN

-240 SAAASDARMDGCP
+240 SAAASDARMDGCA

-272 VSSTSKLL
+272 VAQTARLL
-280 GKNNEDLA
+280 DKSEEELA

-329 LGGNLEN
+329 LGGDLEK

-385 SNDGIISQDVE
+385 ANDGIVAKDVE
-396 KTIESIETLI
+396 ETIESIETLI

-420 MLEKKKKNNSK
+420 MLEKKKNNK